1 MRVYQE
7 FEVPRR
13 LKPQLSRLFL
23 FAGLK
28 ACSTRSR
35 AEVRGSKSALSSFKR
50 VLLLQFRH
58 SRSHVGL
65 KLFRLGH
72 KGRVRGGPLSFQRH

>member
-1 MRVYQE
+1 MRVHQE

-13 LKPQLSRLFL
+13 LKPQLSRSFYLQAL
-23 FAGLK
+23 KGLLDPL
-28 ACSTRSR
+28 
-35 AEVRGSKSALSSFKR
+35 EGGPQSALSSFKR

-72 KGRVRGGPLSFQRH
+72 KGRVCGGPLSFQRH